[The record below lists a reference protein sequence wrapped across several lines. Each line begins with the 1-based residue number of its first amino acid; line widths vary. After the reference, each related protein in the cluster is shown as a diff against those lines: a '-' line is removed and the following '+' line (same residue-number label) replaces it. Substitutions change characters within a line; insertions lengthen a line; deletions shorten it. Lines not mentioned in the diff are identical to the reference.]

1 MSIVHYYLI
10 WNKRSSVNR
19 KVDQPANSEVIGLGV
34 LLLIGGWL
42 ADAFF
47 GRYRVI
53 CCGMWVMWI
62 GALLSTLSYIVSE
75 VSEIYMDKGDRWIS
89 LVSNLIMGIGFGL
102 FQANIVQFGIDQL
115 SEASSVEI
123 TNFITCYILTFF
135 ASSLT
140 VFFSAKCT
148 PDYVG
153 VLLITLCLSLTLCS
167 YFLFNHWL
175 MKEQIIQNPLPLI
188 WKVIRYCIK
197 NNHLQKRFSSF
208 KRKGILSRL
217 DIAKT
222 MYTGPFSSEQVED
235 VKTFFRVLLVI
246 ASCILAHTGV
256 ATVSTVKK
264 RILPHLSHWP
274 VVMSNSTSDCYK
286 AVSIVHSGFI
296 FVILAVILYMTV
308 VQPAVSK
315 CIPNITTKFIIA
327 LVLYFFRILAL
338 LAIESVSYYYQ
349 RHSNITNI
357 TRCYLLQSDTTN
369 VRIEY
374 GVYWVFIP
382 QSLDALSIFF
392 LVSAAMQF
400 VCAQA
405 PFNMKGLVIGLGY
418 TIFGFGTIINT
429 AISVPF
435 LYVKAS
441 LWEKAPL
448 TCGIWYFLIQ
458 SVIAIVGFAIMV
470 VVIKS
475 YKNRERINV
484 LHSDWQDT
492 DSEDQD

>member
-1 MSIVHYYLI
+1 MSIVHYYVI
-10 WNKRSSVNR
+10 NKKRSSVDR

-62 GALLSTLSYIVSE
+62 GALLNTLSYIVSE
-75 VSEIYMDKGDRWIS
+75 VSEIYMDKGDQW
-89 LVSNLIMGIGFGL
+89 VSVVSSFIMGTGFGL
-102 FQANIVQFGIDQL
+102 FQANVVQFGVDQL
-115 SEASSVEI
+115 SEASSMEI

-140 VFFSAKCT
+140 VFCSAKCT
-148 PDYVG
+148 PGYVG

-197 NNHLQKRFSSF
+197 NNHLQKRFSSV
-208 KRKGILSRL
+208 KRKGMLSRL

-246 ASCILAHTGV
+246 ASCSLAHTGT
-256 ATVSTVKK
+256 APVSTIRQ
-264 RILPHLSHWP
+264 RILPHLNHWP
-274 VVMSNSTSDCYK
+274 LFMSNSTSDCYK

-296 FVILAVILYMTV
+296 FVILAVVLYMTV
-308 VQPAVSK
+308 IIQPAATK

-327 LVLYFFRILAL
+327 LVLYLFRILAL
-338 LAIESVSYYYQ
+338 LAIESLSYYYQ
-349 RHSNITNI
+349 SQANITKI
-357 TRCYLLQSDTTN
+357 ARCYLLQNDTTTDS
-369 VRIEY
+369 VIID
-374 GVYWVFIP
+374 VYWAIIP
-382 QSLDALSIFF
+382 ETLSGLSLFF
-392 LVSAAMQF
+392 LLLATLEF

-405 PFNMKGLVIGLGY
+405 PFNMKGLVFGLSY
-418 TIFGFGTIINT
+418 AIFGFGTIINT

-448 TCGIWYFLIQ
+448 TCGIWYFLMQ
-458 SVIAIVGFAIMV
+458 LVVVILGFAIMV
-470 VVIKS
+470 VVIKR

-484 LHSDWQDT
+484 FRSDWQDT
-492 DSEDQD
+492 DSEDF